1 MIREQEN
8 LWEPENSSSWS
19 SITSLAKDRVE
30 TETDLD
36 ITTPSQ
42 DESEKRL
49 EDEDTSGVCSESYGH
64 PTDSRRSSMAFN
76 MERDELDEKLNEEY
90 SSSME
95 CSPRGS
101 HHSKSTEMLTASKS
115 RRSLSSGHFSAFVA
129 TEDSDG
135 RTEES
140 VESQLSYY
148 YDMIEKVSS
157 NYDQESVLGA
167 EEGNVSPEPEVSYY
181 YKSL

>member
-1 MIREQEN
+1 
-8 LWEPENSSSWS
+8 
-19 SITSLAKDRVE
+19 
-30 TETDLD
+30 
-36 ITTPSQ
+36 
-42 DESEKRL
+42 
-49 EDEDTSGVCSESYGH
+49 
-64 PTDSRRSSMAFN
+64 MAFN